1 MATDESSLRTL
12 EGLMSE
18 FFDARTTNE
27 RKRQIEELL
36 NHFSQQRDAWHHS
49 LYFLANTKNNYVMMF
64 CLTVLDNLINKQW
77 LGLEA
82 SDKMEIRNTLNRFLL
97 EHHTKVP
104 VYIRN
109 KLCKLVVDIGRLD
122 WPHFY
127 PDFFTSM
134 LQLIQHQETVI
145 LGIVLIQTSSEELA
159 CPREDLSA
167 ARKDELNRLLLQQVP
182 TMLSLIS
189 NTLEAILEKHRHL
202 VAATPPPS
210 PTQGQVSHAPAKS
223 ATFALFTN
231 DPIQPSQ
238 ILKNMFSSPAKTI
251 KYESIPP
258 LDSESHHT
266 CVLALNCLSHLFSWI
281 PLSTTITPN
290 LLSTIFHFAAFGCES
305 ASVHNRS
312 SGGVSSDLNGSY
324 TTDSES
330 LGVLAMCCINELL
343 SKNCVPQEF
352 EDFLLQMFQQTFYL
366 LQRLTKES
374 TTTSSGNKLEELD
387 ESYIEKFT
395 EFLRLFVSIHL
406 RRFEDT
412 NSFPVLEFL
421 ALLFKYTFKQPTHE
435 GYYGCLDIWTIF
447 LDYLNVKLTNR
458 ALDVNAII
466 SKYKEALVSLVSQI
480 LQKLQFRFNQSQL
493 ETLDDETLDDDS
505 ETEWQHFLRQSLE
518 NVAKV
523 AEILPPDVFR
533 IVYQPFS
540 DNMEIYLGLEQFLT
554 NGPQGRKLNI
564 PAENECRRLHCSMRD
579 LSSSLQALGR
589 LVDHFIGEFFSQR
602 LHDAQTLISKVVQC
616 CVYGTKVKLY
626 EVSTFAQNVLHADFI
641 EVHAQALAAMKAYS
655 HWLAEYYVESYK
667 HQEQRQ
673 KCEQLI
679 MTVVHTCIP
688 LFEKEIPDK
697 IVHSAAHLLLTLMTT
712 VRPAFLLRL
721 PEIQT
726 LYNKASQGSCAD
738 LTTEVQLLL
747 YRALSNHLLL
757 PWPNLAEGDQDW
769 QSRAAHHETFIK
781 QLTTQ
786 YQQLKTME
794 SLAQS
799 KSLQDQAKPCVKWTL
814 QLLTDQVSSIAADVV
829 KSKQICCQSIHELI
843 QTTMTLFPVYMHQT
857 DVLDDMLGF
866 FLTVFEGLRVQMGV
880 SFTERT
886 IQTFMSLFTREQLS
900 EIITNE
906 TSTGFRVV
914 EKFLKILQFVVQEPG
929 AAFRAFLPGIIV
941 ICMDQIYPLLAQRP
955 TPDIKATFYELLY
968 IILLHNWRY
977 FFKPGVV
984 NARSSIQTAAI
995 AATSKQNEQVEH
1007 QPQFISILQAFGQ
1020 SFLQPDIGIFRQNL
1034 EYLEELNEKWKLYQK
1049 NIFKEV
1055 MLFQFLNVFIQVLI
1069 HRSHDLLQEEIGI
1082 TIYNMAAVDF
1092 DKFYSAFL
1100 PQFLNGTE
1108 GLDENQRTI
1117 LAQNFEVDKD
1127 LPTFTQNVHRLVN
1140 DLRYYRLCNSSLPAG
1155 SFKFG

>member
-1 MATDESSLRTL
+1 
-12 EGLMSE
+12 MSE

-406 RRFEDT
+406 RRFEDN

-626 EVSTFAQNVLHADFI
+626 EVNTFAQNVLHADFI

-738 LTTEVQLLL
+738 LTTE
-747 YRALSNHLLL
+747 
-757 PWPNLAEGDQDW
+757 
-769 QSRAAHHETFIK
+769 
-781 QLTTQ
+781 
-786 YQQLKTME
+786 
-794 SLAQS
+794 
-799 KSLQDQAKPCVKWTL
+799 
-814 QLLTDQVSSIAADVV
+814 
-829 KSKQICCQSIHELI
+829 
-843 QTTMTLFPVYMHQT
+843 
-857 DVLDDMLGF
+857 
-866 FLTVFEGLRVQMGV
+866 
-880 SFTERT
+880 
-886 IQTFMSLFTREQLS
+886 
-900 EIITNE
+900 
-906 TSTGFRVV
+906 
-914 EKFLKILQFVVQEPG
+914 
-929 AAFRAFLPGIIV
+929 
-941 ICMDQIYPLLAQRP
+941 
-955 TPDIKATFYELLY
+955 
-968 IILLHNWRY
+968 
-977 FFKPGVV
+977 
-984 NARSSIQTAAI
+984 
-995 AATSKQNEQVEH
+995 
-1007 QPQFISILQAFGQ
+1007 
-1020 SFLQPDIGIFRQNL
+1020 
-1034 EYLEELNEKWKLYQK
+1034 
-1049 NIFKEV
+1049 
-1055 MLFQFLNVFIQVLI
+1055 
-1069 HRSHDLLQEEIGI
+1069 
-1082 TIYNMAAVDF
+1082 
-1092 DKFYSAFL
+1092 
-1100 PQFLNGTE
+1100 
-1108 GLDENQRTI
+1108 
-1117 LAQNFEVDKD
+1117 
-1127 LPTFTQNVHRLVN
+1127 
-1140 DLRYYRLCNSSLPAG
+1140 
-1155 SFKFG
+1155 